1 MKTCSIIDSLR
12 DTFSIPEDD
21 PLIIAGP
28 CAVENRV
35 MFEETA
41 AVLKECGVRLMRAA
55 IFKPR
60 TSPLS
65 FQGIGED
72 GLDLIRETSRK
83 YNLGM
88 VSEAMEISHVGVLEK
103 TVDMVQIGTRNM
115 HNYSLL
121 KALGNQSKPV
131 LLKRGFMAD
140 SKEFFLAAEYIR
152 QGGNTNILLCERG
165 IRTFESATRNT
176 LDLNLVPIT
185 HISTDLPIIVD
196 PSHGT
201 GRSDIV
207 IPMARAAIAA
217 GADGLMVEVH
227 PNPAK
232 ALSDGLQSLDFSSF
246 TRLMHEVREMWRA
259 VHSSVL
265 YSDR

>member
-1 MKTCSIIDSLR
+1 MKKCSILESLR
-12 DTFSIPEDD
+12 ETFGIPVDD

-28 CAVENRV
+28 CAVENRE

-41 AVLKECGVRLMRAA
+41 IVLKECGIRLMRAA

-60 TSPLS
+60 TSPFS
-65 FQGIGED
+65 FQGIGIE
-72 GLDLIRETSRK
+72 GLELLNHIRQE
-83 YNLGM
+83 YGLGL
-88 VSEAMEISHVGVLEK
+88 VSEAMEISHLEILHDS
-103 TVDMVQIGTRNM
+103 VDLLQIGTRNM

-121 KALGNQSKPV
+121 HAVGNQQIPV
-131 LLKRGFMAD
+131 ILKRGFMAD

-152 QGGNTNILLCERG
+152 KGGNENVLLCERG
-165 IRTFESATRNT
+165 IRTFESSTRNT
-176 LDLNLVPIT
+176 LDLNIVPIT
-185 HISTDLPIIVD
+185 HITTDLPIIVD

-232 ALSDGLQSLDFSSF
+232 ALSDGLQSLDFKSF
-246 TRLMHEVREMWRA
+246 IRLVNDVRKMWRA
-259 VHSSVL
+259 VHNTATPA
-265 YSDR
+265 